1 MSHQLTDCKFYLIHA
16 TVDFECIPKGTY
28 PIIGSVGLLAFTA
41 EDQFS
46 QDLPV
51 ERFTGMKWRVLG
63 FQGLPFGLTEFA
75 LFVKSND
82 GDDMGFTWIGTDVL
96 GSITHFNDE
105 GYFQFNLD
113 LKAPDD
119 ELIGRME
126 VGICLVP
133 PSLGRVKQQEYG
145 RAFKLAAEENPDLLI
160 ECLLNIDGDSTLK
173 RFMLNLCGRFYFD
186 QYRRRGKSLDG
197 LNQAIFVYGF
207 ATQYNEH
214 LRSVNEVAIDRLS
227 ADSEDGDL
235 QREGLEKLSIAY
247 VFSFQ
252 QNSSNQDHLSIGI
265 SILRLLVQCCLD
277 TSPRLAV
284 VLTNLGNALR
294 YRFESN
300 NQHGLEDIAESVSMH
315 RRALD
320 KVLEPDVKNIT
331 PAILVNLATASR
343 SQCNHTFDP
352 ELQAEWIFAMQRA
365 LELAPEGDERL
376 PTRLAAAAGALERQ
390 FKQSKERADILKAI
404 KIRER
409 SVEITSPDDP
419 SRPAMLSGLGRCW
432 LYLYKNDDN
441 VQQLD
446 KSISIHRDA
455 IELAKTHPDDIYA
468 QTLGFSDFGEA
479 LMARFM
485 ITLSPPDF
493 EEADKVLRMAL
504 EHVHDNHIE
513 KSNILV
519 NLLVMHSKRY
529 LMSPGEKTLADVLDV
544 VKLMSTTPSI
554 APKYRMSATAL
565 MANMQL
571 LVHEFEDGRDE
582 LAVYAAVID
591 MLPEVAGLEQRVE
604 IRHKQ
609 LEDLSLT
616 MSLGIARA
624 IRQGQIDLAV
634 EWMERIHCWVW
645 NQLNQLRAPLDGV
658 RAHDLEL
665 ANRIEQITHQLE
677 IAGSRSTTV
686 KPILSDILDISPKEG
701 AHRQIILVKEWNQAI
716 EEVRAIP
723 ALHNFLRPPSVAN
736 LLASIP
742 EDGPVILFN
751 INKILS
757 YCDAFALLP
766 GNNEPI
772 HIPLKAK
779 REDLDGFCKQLHG
792 YLSSKGVRSR
802 GSNGFLDEGT
812 SINSNERGGRL
823 RVQGGIMADVLRYL
837 WMKVVEP
844 ILDALAYSPMANTCR
859 RIWWCATGPLAFL
872 PLHAA
877 GIYGKNGP
885 CLADYAISSY
895 IPTVSTLIEKISKN
909 VRYSN
914 RLLLIA
920 QADAP
925 DLPPI
930 PATSEEVAAVAGCVR
945 AAGGEVMALEGPE
958 ATIGAVKSNLSSCS
972 SIHLACHGI
981 QEVGEPLKSGFE
993 LRDGRL
999 DLSELIRQYNPHS
1012 DLAFLS
1018 ACQTGVG
1025 DEKLPEE
1032 MVHLAAGMLAAGY
1045 RSVVATSWS
1054 IKDAYGPE
1062 VALDFYAHLTG
1073 GGTGF
1078 DGSRSALALHCAVQ
1092 KLRRKVRDSESG
1104 LLTWVPYV
1112 HFGA

>member
-1 MSHQLTDCKFYLIHA
+1 
-16 TVDFECIPKGTY
+16 
-28 PIIGSVGLLAFTA
+28 
-41 EDQFS
+41 
-46 QDLPV
+46 
-51 ERFTGMKWRVLG
+51 
-63 FQGLPFGLTEFA
+63 
-75 LFVKSND
+75 
-82 GDDMGFTWIGTDVL
+82 
-96 GSITHFNDE
+96 
-105 GYFQFNLD
+105 
-113 LKAPDD
+113 
-119 ELIGRME
+119 
-126 VGICLVP
+126 
-133 PSLGRVKQQEYG
+133 
-145 RAFKLAAEENPDLLI
+145 
-160 ECLLNIDGDSTLK
+160 
-173 RFMLNLCGRFYFD
+173 MLNLCGRFYFD
-186 QYRRRGKSLDG
+186 QYRHRGKSLVV

-235 QREGLEKLSIAY
+235 QQEGLEKLGIAY

-252 QNSSNQDHLSIGI
+252 QNPSNQDHLSIGI

-294 YRFESN
+294 YRFEIGS
-300 NQHGLEDIAESVSMH
+300 QHGLEDIAESVSMH

-320 KVLEPDVKNIT
+320 KVLEPDVENIT

-365 LELAPEGDERL
+365 LELTPEGDERL
-376 PTRLAAAAGALERQ
+376 PIRLAAAAGALERQ
-390 FKQSKERADILKAI
+390 FKQTEERVDLLKAI
-404 KIRER
+404 KFRER
-409 SVEITSPDDP
+409 SVKITSPDDP
-419 SRPAMLSGLGRCW
+419 SRPAMLAGLGRS
-432 LYLYKNDDN
+432 LLHLYKSSNDI
-441 VQQLD
+441 QHLER
-446 KSISIHRDA
+446 SISTHREA
-455 IELAKTHPDDIYA
+455 IKLAKTHSNDVYA
-468 QTLGFSDFGEA
+468 RTLGFSDFGES
-479 LMARFM
+479 LMARYM
-485 ITLSPPDF
+485 TSLSQADF
-493 EEADKVLRMAL
+493 DEADKAFRIAL
-504 EHVHDNHIE
+504 EHAPDGHVE

-519 NLLVMHSKRY
+519 NLSILHSRQY
-529 LMSPGEKTLADVLDV
+529 LTSPGEKTLSDVLDV
-544 VKLMSTTPSI
+544 VKMTSTSTSVSPN
-554 APKYRMSATAL
+554 YRMSATAL

-571 LVHEFEDGRDE
+571 LAHEYKDDRDE
-582 LAVYAAVID
+582 LAVYATIID

-609 LEDLSLT
+609 LEDLSV
-616 MSLGIARA
+616 MMAIGIARA
-624 IRQGQIDLAV
+624 IGQKQMDLAV
-634 EWMERIHCWVW
+634 EWMERVHCWVW
-645 NQLNQLRAPLDGV
+645 NQLNQLRVPLDGV
-658 RAHDLEL
+658 RAHNREL
-665 ANRIEQITHQLE
+665 ADRMEKITHQLE

-686 KPILSDILDISPKEG
+686 KPIFSDILDISPKEG
-701 AHRQIILVKEWNQAI
+701 AHRQILLVKEWNQAI

-723 ALHNFLRPPSVAN
+723 ALHDFLRPPSVAN
-736 LLASIP
+736 LLAAIP
-742 EDGPVILFN
+742 KDGPVILFN

-779 REDLDGFCKQLHG
+779 REELDGFCKQLHG

-802 GSNGFLDEGT
+802 GSNGSLDEET
-812 SINSNERGGRL
+812 TINSIERGGRP
-823 RVQGGIMADVLRYL
+823 RVQGGTMADVLRYL
-837 WMKVVEP
+837 WMKVVKP

-877 GIYGKNGP
+877 GIYQKNGP

-909 VRYSN
+909 VKYSN

-945 AAGGEVMALEGPE
+945 AAGGGVMALEGSE

-1092 KLRRKVRDSESG
+1092 KLRQKVRDSESG

-1112 HFGA
+1112 HFGV